1 MEIIEPRE
9 IARTAD
15 DRTVVVAHSQTGLS
29 RGLDHG
35 EAVILVTEDGEHH
48 VARVTGIEFE
58 LDDTVYTIELGGRI
72 PAELAQERAAGLD
85 PDKHDL
91 PLQEIIDLLHG
102 LRRQAVARAPEWI
115 TPGLATT

>member
-9 IARTAD
+9 LARTTDA
-15 DRTVVVAHSQTGLS
+15 RSVVVAHSQTGLR
-29 RGLDHG
+29 RGLEHG
-35 EAVILVTEDGEHH
+35 EAVILVAEDGEHH
-48 VARVTGIEFE
+48 VSRVTGIEFE

-72 PAELAQERAAGLD
+72 PADLAQERATGLD

-102 LRRQAVARAPEWI
+102 LRRQAAARAPEWFM
-115 TPGLATT
+115 PGLATT